1 MTQRSTVVVIGAGIS
16 GLAAAAELTRAGVDV
31 SCLEARERTGGR
43 LLSVPAA
50 GGALDLGSTWFWP
63 GEHRIEQLVRA
74 LRVEVHA
81 QHIAG
86 AALEDHPDGPRRL
99 RGNPMDVPSYR
110 YTWGAQGV
118 AEALALTLP
127 PTVLH
132 LGTAVSAIDS
142 LGTGLSVH
150 TSGGR
155 LLSDHVVL
163 AVPPALAIHH
173 IEFHP
178 GLPDRLRRLARSTP
192 VWMGAM
198 TKVVAEFPE
207 PFWRA
212 DGLAG
217 AAFSSLGPLRELH
230 DMSGPEGRP
239 AALFGFAPMSAGV
252 SVAMEDQVVRQL
264 IRLYGPHAA
273 APTQILV
280 QNWSEEK
287 YTSPPGVSSLSAY
300 QLFGHP
306 IYAEPTLGGRL
317 HWATTETARESP
329 GHVEGALD
337 AAERAAAGV
346 LEALGLPA
354 RPGLTG
360 PGSPAAP

>member
-1 MTQRSTVVVIGAGIS
+1 MSRHCTVVVIGAGIS

-31 SCLEARERTGGR
+31 SCLEARERIGGR
-43 LLSVPAA
+43 LLSVRTA
-50 GGALDLGSTWFWP
+50 GGALDLGSTWFWA
-63 GEHRIEQLVRA
+63 GEHRIEQLVRD

-81 QHIAG
+81 QHIEG

-127 PTVLH
+127 PRVVQ

-142 LGTGLSVH
+142 DGTALSVH
-150 TSGGR
+150 TPSGQVR
-155 LLSDHVVL
+155 ADHVVL
-163 AVPPALAIHH
+163 AVPPALAVHL
-173 IEFHP
+173 IEFYP
-178 GLPDRLRRLARSTP
+178 GLPDRLLRLARSTP

-198 TKVVAEFPE
+198 TKVVAQFPE
-207 PFWRA
+207 PFWWA

-217 AAFSSLGPLRELH
+217 AAFSSIGPMRELH

-252 SVAMEDQVVRQL
+252 SVAMEDEVVRQL

-273 APTQILV
+273 ASTQVLV

-287 YTSPPGVSSLSAY
+287 YTSPPGVASLSAY

-306 IYAEPTLGGRL
+306 MYAEPTLGGRL
-317 HWATTETARESP
+317 HWAATETARESP
-329 GHVEGALD
+329 GHVEGAL
-337 AAERAAAGV
+337 AGAERASAGV
-346 LEALGLPA
+346 LEALGLPV